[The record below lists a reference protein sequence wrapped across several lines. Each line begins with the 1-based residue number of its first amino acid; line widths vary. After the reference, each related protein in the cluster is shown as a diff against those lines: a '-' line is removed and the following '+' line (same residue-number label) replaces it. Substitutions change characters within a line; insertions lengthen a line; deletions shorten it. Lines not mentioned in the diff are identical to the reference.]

1 MKEVNRVDSE
11 GLTLPQLLQRWAQ
24 QVPYRTALREKD
36 LGIWKG
42 VTWLQYWHNVRDL
55 ARGLHEIGFRAGDR
69 LAIASEDSPEWLYAD
84 LAAQALG
91 GICVGIYPTNPWP
104 EVQYILNHSEATVVV
119 CGDQEQV
126 DKILDAKASPVGLPS
141 IRHVYC
147 VDMKGL
153 RHYDEAQV
161 GSLQRLM
168 ELGRACPDIDKWFE
182 RAVSHTRPDDVAVIV
197 YTSGT
202 TGAPKGAM
210 LSHRNFICS
219 TQGIVN
225 EFGFTD
231 KNHSVLCY
239 LPLCHVAERSF
250 SQVSHLICGSVI
262 NFAESVDAVQS
273 NLREIAPLIFF
284 GVPRIWEKM
293 QQTVQIR
300 VSESSALPR
309 RLYVAAMRVCG
320 AIVDAEESGQSA
332 TALQR
337 AVMFAA
343 RWVVFKPILRHFGLD
358 RVNAAF
364 AGGAS
369 VPPDVVRFFRIL
381 GLTIYQA
388 YGLTETAAVAFIQRP
403 RYTKRGHTGLPVEGV
418 EYKIADDGEMLIRG
432 ASVFKGYFKDQAA
445 TDATLADGWL
455 HSGDIVERDVGGEIA
470 IVDRKKEIIITSGG
484 KNIAPS
490 EIENA
495 LKESFFIRE
504 AIIIGDGRHFVSAL
518 LQIDMHTVGKWA
530 QENGLTFTT
539 FKSLSRLPQVRNL
552 IQAEVDRA
560 NGRFARVERVREF
573 VLLDKELDHDDGEL
587 TATMKVRRRAIEKKF
602 AAEIRQIYEEAA

>member
-1 MKEVNRVDSE
+1 MTQGSTQCP
-11 GLTLPQLLQRWAQ
+11 TLPQLLQHWARQ
-24 QVPYRTALREKD
+24 APDRTALREKD
-36 LGIWKG
+36 LGVWKC
-42 VTWLQYWHNVRDL
+42 VTWRQYWHKVRDL

-69 LAIASEDSPEWLYAD
+69 LAIASEDTPEWLYAD

-91 GICVGIYPTNPWP
+91 GVCVGIYPTNPWP

-126 DKILDAKASPVGLPS
+126 DKILDAKASAAGLPS
-141 IRHVYC
+141 VRHIYC

-153 RHYDEAQV
+153 RHYDDKQV
-161 GSLQRLM
+161 GSLESLM
-168 ELGRACPDIDKWFE
+168 ELGRACADADAWFD
-182 RAVSHTRPDDVAVIV
+182 RLVSGTKPDDVAVIV

-210 LSHRNFICS
+210 LSHRNFVS
-219 TQGIVN
+219 ATQGIIK
-225 EFGFTD
+225 EFGFTAT
-231 KNHSVLCY
+231 NHSIVCY

-250 SQVSHLICGSVI
+250 SQVTHLICGSVI

-273 NLREIAPLIFF
+273 NLREIAPLVFF

-293 QQTVQIR
+293 QQTIQIR
-300 VSESSALPR
+300 VSESSGFPRTLYAAALR
-309 RLYVAAMRVCG
+309 TCG
-320 AIVDAEESGQSA
+320 DIVDAGERGEAPG
-332 TALQR
+332 ALQR
-337 AVMFAA
+337 AVMLAA
-343 RWVVFKPILRHFGLD
+343 RWAIFKPILRHFGLD
-358 RVNAAF
+358 RVKAAF

-403 RYTKRGHTGLPVEGV
+403 GYTKRGHTGLPIEGV
-418 EYKIADDGEMLIRG
+418 EYAIADDGELLMRG
-432 ASVFKGYFKDQAA
+432 PSVFKGYFKDQAA

-455 HSGDIVERDVGGEIA
+455 HSGDIVETDPGGEIA

-495 LKESFFIRE
+495 LKESFYIRE

-518 LQIDMHTVGKWA
+518 IQIDMHTVGKWA
-530 QENGLTFTT
+530 QEQGLTFTT
-539 FKSLSRLPQVRNL
+539 FKSLSRLQPVRAL
-552 IQAEVDRA
+552 IHGEVDRA
-560 NGRFARVERVREF
+560 NSRFARVERVREF

-587 TATMKVRRRAIEKKF
+587 TATMKVRRKAIEKKF
-602 AAEIRQIYEEAA
+602 AMEIRQIYEEAA